1 MKPAPSVSSI
11 WLDHL
16 AEFPGEVESTDR
28 QGVPLPFAEAMETA
42 AGFLLEAKKHSRK
55 VLVIGNGGSAAI
67 ASHMQTDLC
76 HSLGIRGLVFNEP
89 PLLTALANDN
99 GYENAFQRLVTL
111 WADPSDTLVAI
122 SSSGRSPNILNACA
136 AARAKGARLITFSGF
151 GSDNPLRSQGDLNF
165 YVANATY
172 GPVESAHA
180 VLIHHL
186 TDRVLAQLRSEVKA

>member
-1 MKPAPSVSSI
+1 MNPAPSISSV
-11 WLDHL
+11 WLQHL
-16 AEFPGEVESTDR
+16 AEHPGEVVST
-28 QGVPLPFAEAMETA
+28 GPGGAELPFERAMEAA
-42 AGFLLEAKKHSRK
+42 AGLLLEAKKQGRK

-99 GYENAFQRLVTL
+99 GYENAFQRLVDL
-111 WADPSDTLVAI
+111 WADPGDVLVAI

-136 AARAKGARLITFSGF
+136 AARARGLGLITFSGF
-151 GSDNPLRSQGDLNF
+151 GSDNPLRGQGDLNF

-180 VLIHHL
+180 VLIHNL
-186 TDRVLAQLRSEVKA
+186 TDRVLATLRAKVEA

>member
-1 MKPAPSVSSI
+1 MKQAPSIASI
-11 WLDHL
+11 WLEHL
-16 AEFPGEVESTDR
+16 ASHPGEVQATGPGGSALALGEAFAAAATLIL
-28 QGVPLPFAEAMETA
+28 GVRTA
-42 AGFLLEAKKHSRK
+42 HRK
-55 VLVIGNGGSAAI
+55 VLVVGNGGSAAI

-99 GYENAFQRLVTL
+99 GYENAYQRLVDL
-111 WADPSDTLVAI
+111 WADPGDVLVAI
-122 SSSGRSPNILNACA
+122 SSSGRSANILNACA
-136 AARAKGARLITFSGF
+136 AASAKGAKVVTFSGF
-151 GSDNPLRSQGDLNF
+151 GPDNPLRSVGEVNF

-186 TDRVLAQLRSEVKA
+186 TDQVLAAVRSGEPR

>member
-1 MKPAPSVSSI
+1 MNQASSISSI
-11 WLDHL
+11 WLDHVDKN
-16 AEFPGEVESTDR
+16 PGEVVSTGPEGG
-28 QGVPLPFAEAMETA
+28 QLLFEEAMRA
-42 AGFLLEAKKHSRK
+42 SRDLLLDAKKQGRK

-99 GYENAFQRLVTL
+99 GYEHAFQRLVDL
-111 WADPSDTLVAI
+111 WADPGDVLVAI
-122 SSSGRSPNILNACA
+122 SSSGRSSNILNACA
-136 AARAKGARLITFSGF
+136 AARDRGASLITFSGF
-151 GSDNPLRSQGDLNF
+151 GADNPLRSQGDLNF

-180 VLIHHL
+180 VLVHHL
-186 TDRVLAQLRSEVKA
+186 TDQVLAHVRSEVNG

>member
-1 MKPAPSVSSI
+1 MNPAPSISRI
-11 WLDHL
+11 WLEHL
-16 AEFPGEVESTDR
+16 SNHPGEVEVTGLD
-28 QGVPLPFAEAMETA
+28 GAVLAFTA
-42 AGFLLEAKKHSRK
+42 AMDAAAERLLEARRQARK

-99 GYENAFQRLVTL
+99 GYENAFQRLVDL
-111 WADPSDTLVAI
+111 WADPGDVLVAI

-136 AARAKGARLITFSGF
+136 AAKARGMAVLSFSGF
-151 GSDNPLRSQGDLNF
+151 GADNPLRRQGDLNF

-180 VLIHHL
+180 VLVHEL
-186 TDRVLAQLRSEVKA
+186 TDRVLARLRAGEGA

>member
-1 MKPAPSVSSI
+1 MTQAPSISSI
-11 WLDHL
+11 WLEHL
-16 AEFPGEVESTDR
+16 ARFPGEVESTGSQSAPR
-28 QGVPLPFAEAMETA
+28 PFAEAMEA
-42 AGFLLEAKKHSRK
+42 AAALLLEAKRQGRK

-99 GYENAFQRLVTL
+99 GYENAFQKLVAL
-111 WADPSDTLVAI
+111 WADPGDILVAI

-136 AARAKGARLITFSGF
+136 AARNRGASLITFSGF
-151 GSDNPLRSQGDLNF
+151 GVDNPLRDLGDLNF
-165 YVANATY
+165 WVANATY

-186 TDRVLAQLRSEVKA
+186 TDRVLAHLPTGVNE

>member
-1 MKPAPSVSSI
+1 MNQAPSISSL

-16 AEFPGEVESTDR
+16 AQHPGEVVST
-28 QGVPLPFAEAMETA
+28 GSNGGTLPFGEAMQA
-42 AGFLLEAKKHSRK
+42 AESLLLEAKTQGKK

-99 GYENAFQRLVTL
+99 GYENAFQRLVDL
-111 WADPSDTLVAI
+111 WADPDDVLVAI
-122 SSSGRSPNILNACA
+122 SSSGRSANILNACA
-136 AARAKGARLITFSGF
+136 AARVRGTSLITFSGF
-151 GSDNPLRSQGDLNF
+151 GADNPLRTHGDLNF
-165 YVANATY
+165 YVANANY

-180 VLIHHL
+180 VLAHHL
-186 TDRVLAQLRSEVKA
+186 TDRVLARLRSQVEA

>member
-1 MKPAPSVSSI
+1 MIPAPSINRV

-16 AEFPGEVESTDR
+16 AAHPEEV
-28 QGVPLPFAEAMETA
+28 QGSGADGAGRTVDEILDAAAARLLAARAE
-42 AGFLLEAKKHSRK
+42 GRK

-76 HSLGIRGLVFNEP
+76 HSLKIRGLVFNEP

-99 GYENAFQRLVTL
+99 GYENAFQRLVDL
-111 WADPSDTLVAI
+111 WADPQDVLVAI

-136 AARAKGARLITFSGF
+136 AARARGLWILTLSGF
-151 GSDNPLRSQGDLNF
+151 GADNPLRGCGDANL
-165 YVANATY
+165 YVANASY

-180 VLIHHL
+180 VLVHEL
-186 TDRVLAQLRSEVKA
+186 TDRVLARLRGGGEA

>member
-1 MKPAPSVSSI
+1 MNPAPSISRI
-11 WLDHL
+11 WLEHL
-16 AEFPGEVESTDR
+16 ANHPGEVEVTGPEGAI
-28 QGVPLPFAEAMETA
+28 QAFTA
-42 AGFLLEAKKHSRK
+42 AMDAAAERLLEARRQAHK

-99 GYENAFQRLVTL
+99 GYENAFQRLVDL
-111 WADPSDTLVAI
+111 WADPGDVLVAI

-136 AARAKGARLITFSGF
+136 AAKARGMAIITFSGF
-151 GSDNPLRSQGDLNF
+151 AADNPLRRQGDLNF

-180 VLIHHL
+180 VLVHEL
-186 TDRVLAQLRSEVKA
+186 TDRVLARLRAGEVA

>member
-1 MKPAPSVSSI
+1 MNPAPSISSI
-11 WLDHL
+11 WLEHL
-16 AEFPGEVESTDR
+16 ARNPGEVACTATD
-28 QGVPLPFAEAMETA
+28 GASLPFADATESA
-42 AGFLLEAKKHSRK
+42 AEHLLQARRLGRK

-99 GYENAFQRLVTL
+99 GYENAFRRLVDL
-111 WADPSDTLVAI
+111 WADAGDLLVAI

-136 AARAKGARLITFSGF
+136 AARAHGLAILTYSGF
-151 GSDNPLRSQGDLNF
+151 GADNALRRAGDLNF
-165 YVANATY
+165 YVANASY

-180 VLIHHL
+180 VLVHHL
-186 TDRVLAQLRSEVKA
+186 TDRVLARLRAEEEA

>member
-1 MKPAPSVSSI
+1 MNPAPSISRI
-11 WLDHL
+11 WLEHL
-16 AEFPGEVESTDR
+16 ANHPGEVEVT
-28 QGVPLPFAEAMETA
+28 GPAGAVLAFAAAMDA
-42 AGFLLEAKKHSRK
+42 AAERLLEARRQARK

-99 GYENAFQRLVTL
+99 GYENAFQRLVDL
-111 WADPSDTLVAI
+111 WADPGDVLVAI

-136 AARAKGARLITFSGF
+136 AAKARGVAVLSFSGF
-151 GSDNPLRSQGDLNF
+151 GADNPLRRQGDLNF

-180 VLIHHL
+180 VLVHEL
-186 TDRVLAQLRSEVKA
+186 TDRVLARLRAGEVA

>member
-1 MKPAPSVSSI
+1 MNPAPSISRI

-16 AEFPGEVESTDR
+16 ANHPGEVEVTGPD
-28 QGVPLPFAEAMETA
+28 GAVLAFTA
-42 AGFLLEAKKHSRK
+42 AMDAAAERLLEARRRARK

-99 GYENAFQRLVTL
+99 GYENAFQRLVDL
-111 WADPSDTLVAI
+111 WADPGDVLVAI

-136 AARAKGARLITFSGF
+136 AAKARGMVVLGFSGF
-151 GSDNPLRSQGDLNF
+151 GADNPLRRQGDLNF

-180 VLIHHL
+180 VLVHEL
-186 TDRVLAQLRSEVKA
+186 TDRVLARLRAGEGA

>member
-1 MKPAPSVSSI
+1 MNPAPSISSL
-11 WLDHL
+11 WLEHL
-16 AEFPGEVESTDR
+16 ARHPGEVVST
-28 QGVPLPFAEAMETA
+28 GSAGETFAFDEAIQA
-42 AGFLLEAKKHSRK
+42 AKAMLLEAKVHGKK

-99 GYENAFQRLVTL
+99 GYENAFQRLVDL
-111 WADPSDTLVAI
+111 WGDSGDVLVAI

-136 AARAKGARLITFSGF
+136 AARARGLGLITYSGF
-151 GSDNPLRSQGDLNF
+151 GADNPLRSKGDLNF
-165 YVANATY
+165 YVANANY

-180 VLIHHL
+180 VLVHHL
-186 TDRVLAQLRSEVKA
+186 TDQVLAHLRAQVQA